1 VKKILFLLVFLPLF
15 GSAENPE
22 INWQILSTSPK
33 NNSILHYPS
42 TNILIRNKSII
53 ENDAIKELDF
63 NITGDISGFHD
74 YDIKLGMDQKT
85 IIINPKANF
94 NYSEKVSC
102 FVRINNEDKLIL
114 FLSFTITSNQLDV
127 SKEQQNNISK
137 LSRIFSPP
145 QYSITINNNP
155 IPFNLFFKTDTIPNH
170 SPFRPV
176 NIVDTS
182 GGLIFSETFEY
193 KGHDWKINKNNLLTY
208 YDKHS
213 NGWFVMNEY
222 HEEIDSIY
230 CQNGFQANSHE
241 FLALSNGNY
250 LLIAYDE
257 QPYAMDSVVVGG
269 DPNATIEGLIIQ
281 ELDSNKNLIFQW
293 RSWDHFHITDNVYL
307 DLTSSSLKFIHAN
320 AIDIDF
326 DGHILLSSR
335 HLDEITKINRNSGDI
350 IWRWGGSKNQF
361 SISTNDYPFSYQ
373 HCIRSL
379 GNNRYILFDNG
390 NYSFQYNGGSNISR
404 GLEYELDT
412 NLMLAI
418 KKWEFIHPDS
428 LYGRSKGSIQR
439 LPNKSTLINW
449 GRDPK
454 LNSGAVITEIDS
466 NLNITFELETEYG
479 TTIYRAHK
487 FDWFFDSLI
496 IGCTDPLAFN
506 YNIDAVIDDSTCTYI
521 NSTLSEY
528 NNTNKELI
536 KITSVLGQETSYA
549 RRNRLFFYIYDDG
562 TVEKRIVIE

>member
-1 VKKILFLLVFLPLF
+1 MKRILFLLFFSPLF
-15 GSAENPE
+15 LFGGNTE
-22 INWQILSTSPK
+22 IDWDIFYTSPK
-33 NNSILHYPS
+33 NNSILHSPS
-42 TNILIRNKSII
+42 TNILIRNRSTIDN
-53 ENDAIKELDF
+53 ETIKKLDF
-63 NITGDISGFHD
+63 NIIGDISGIHD
-74 YDIKLGMDQKT
+74 YDIKLGVDQRT
-85 IIINPKANF
+85 IIINPKFNF

-102 FVRINNEDKLIL
+102 FVRTKNKDQLIL
-114 FLSFTITSNQLDV
+114 LLSFTTTSNQSDF
-127 SKEQQNNISK
+127 SKEEEQNNIRKNSK
-137 LSRIFSPP
+137 ILSPP

-176 NIVDTS
+176 YIVDSS
-182 GGLIFSETFEY
+182 GDLIFSETFEY

-208 YDKHS
+208 YDKYS
-213 NGWFVMNEY
+213 KGWFIMNEY
-222 HEEIDSIY
+222 HEEIDSVY

-257 QPYAMDSVVVGG
+257 QPYAMDTIVAGG
-269 DPNATIEGLIIQ
+269 DPNAIIEGLIIQ

-361 SISTNDYPFSYQ
+361 SLSTNDYPFSYQ

-390 NYSFQYNGGSNISR
+390 NYSSQYNGGSNLSR

-428 LYGRSKGSIQR
+428 LYGRAKGSIQR

-449 GRDPK
+449 GKNPK
-454 LNSGAVITEIDS
+454 LNSGAVITEVDS
-466 NLNITFELETEYG
+466 NLNITFELQTDYG

-496 IGCTDPLAFN
+496 IGCTDSLALN
-506 YNIDAVIDDSTCTYI
+506 YNVNAIIDDSTCTYI
-521 NSTLSEY
+521 SSTVSQY
-528 NNTNKELI
+528 NNTHKKLI
-536 KITSVLGQETSYA
+536 KIMNILGQETPYIK
-549 RRNRLFFYIYDDG
+549 NIPIFYIYSDG
-562 TVEKRIVIE
+562 TVEKKIIIE